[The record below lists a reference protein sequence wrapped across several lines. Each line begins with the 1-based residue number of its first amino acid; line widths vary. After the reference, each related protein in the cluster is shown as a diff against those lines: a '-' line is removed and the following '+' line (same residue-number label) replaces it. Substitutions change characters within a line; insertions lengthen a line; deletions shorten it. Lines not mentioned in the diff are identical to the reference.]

1 MKAKINKRLIQIGVG
16 CIILALILT
25 AYLYRNIKRAA
36 MPEATTKVVHFNK
49 SIPKNTILE
58 DRDLELLE
66 VPVSRVPER
75 ALNSKESLV
84 GQRLIIDVNRWEYAT
99 ETKTT
104 SRGDI
109 KVDVEDMWIIGI
121 DVKDI
126 SNYMGIQL
134 QSGQYYG
141 LIYDNLTDE
150 LDVRHMVKIVSLV
163 DNVGKEIFSNG
174 EGVAKTINV
183 AVETKEEMLEITK
196 FKHLGMIFEIIK
208 TPEDWKLQN

>member
-25 AYLYRNIKRAA
+25 AYLYRNVKRAA
-36 MPEATTKVVHFNK
+36 MPEATIKIVHFNK

-66 VPVSRVPER
+66 VPVSRAPEG
-75 ALNSKESLV
+75 ALSSKESLV
-84 GQRLIIDVNRWEYAT
+84 GKRLIIDVNRWEYAT
-99 ETKTT
+99 GTKTT

-134 QSGQYYG
+134 QAGGYYG
-141 LIYDNLTDE
+141 LIYDNLAGE

-183 AVETKEEMLEITK
+183 AVETKEEMLQITK
-196 FKHLGMIFEIIK
+196 FKHLGMAFEIIK
-208 TPEDWKLQN
+208 TPEDWRLEN

>member
-1 MKAKINKRLIQIGVG
+1 MKAKINKRLIQIGTG
-16 CIILALILT
+16 CIIVALILT
-25 AYLYRNIKRAA
+25 AYLYRNVKRAA
-36 MPEATTKVVHFNK
+36 MPETTLRVAHFNK

-58 DRDLELLE
+58 DRDIELIE
-66 VPVSRVPER
+66 VPISRIPDG
-75 ALNSKESLV
+75 ALSSKEALV
-84 GQRLIIDVNRWEYAT
+84 GKRLIIDVSRGEYAT

-104 SRGDI
+104 ARGDI
-109 KVDVEDMWIIGI
+109 KVDVEDMWIVGI

-134 QSGQYYG
+134 QTGQYYG
-141 LIYDNLTDE
+141 LIYNNLTGE

-163 DNVGKEIFSNG
+163 DNVGKEIFGNG

-196 FKHLGMIFEIIK
+196 FKHLGMTFEIIK
-208 TPEDWKLQN
+208 TPEEWKLEN